1 MYICKSFA
9 PFYLER
15 RIASER
21 LSFAGAVRGESQTRE
36 AATMGGVQRQPL
48 SDGKLIM
55 HEIVPRHIST
65 LLGSFKGI
73 H

>member
-55 HEIVPRHIST
+55 HEIVRATSH
-65 LLGSFKGI
+65 
-73 H
+73 